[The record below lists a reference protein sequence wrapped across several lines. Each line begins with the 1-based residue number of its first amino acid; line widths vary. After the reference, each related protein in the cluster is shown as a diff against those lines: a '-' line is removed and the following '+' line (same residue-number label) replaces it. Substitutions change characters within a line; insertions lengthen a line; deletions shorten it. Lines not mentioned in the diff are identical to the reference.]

1 MKKLIALL
9 LALAMM
15 LTVASAF
22 AEGGL
27 DDLIAAAQDEGEL
40 IVYGSCE
47 EQYLS
52 AACKKFEELYDIK
65 VEYQRLSTGEVQT
78 KIAEEKGNP
87 SADVWFG
94 GTNDP
99 YNEAA
104 NAGLLEAYEAQNAS
118 HLLKP
123 YYRDPEGYW
132 YGIYQG
138 ILGFMVNKEELAR
151 LNLEAP

>member
-15 LTVASAF
+15 LGIASAF

-40 IVYGSCE
+40 VVYGSCE
-47 EQYLS
+47 EPYLI
-52 AACKKFEELYDIK
+52 AACQKFQELYDIE
-65 VEYQRLSTGEVQT
+65 VSYQRLSTGEVQT

-104 NAGLLEAYEAQNAS
+104 KDGLLEA
-118 HLLKP
+118 
-123 YYRDPEGYW
+123 
-132 YGIYQG
+132 
-138 ILGFMVNKEELAR
+138 
-151 LNLEAP
+151 

>member
-1 MKKLIALL
+1 MKKLFALL
-9 LALAMM
+9 LALVMM
-15 LTVASAF
+15 LGIASAF

-47 EQYLS
+47 EAYLI
-52 AACKKFEELYDIK
+52 AACQKFQELYDIE
-65 VEYQRLSTGEVQT
+65 VSYQRLSTGEVQM
-78 KIAEEKGNP
+78 KIAEEKGTP
-87 SADVWFG
+87 SGDVWFG

-123 YYRDPEGYW
+123 YYRDP
-132 YGIYQG
+132 
-138 ILGFMVNKEELAR
+138 
-151 LNLEAP
+151 